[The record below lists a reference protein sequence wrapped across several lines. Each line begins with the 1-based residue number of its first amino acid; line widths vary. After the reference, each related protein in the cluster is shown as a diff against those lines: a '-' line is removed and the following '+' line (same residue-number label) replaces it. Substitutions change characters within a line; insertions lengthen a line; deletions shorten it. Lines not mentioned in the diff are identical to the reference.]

1 MRDWFN
7 AQTQKD
13 QLALMALVAAVVLYG
28 LLSFALIPASEAR
41 SQMAA
46 NNTATI
52 AQLSR
57 VEAKVSQ
64 LLDLRENNDSGQSQN
79 LSSALSAAAQ
89 NAGLTVK
96 RLQPNSRGEVQ
107 VRFESVEFDALLQWL
122 QTVEGNEGL
131 RIVDA
136 SVSDA
141 GRSGGVNATLRV
153 REQQ

>member
-1 MRDWFN
+1 MREWFN
-7 AQTQKD
+7 SQSPRD
-13 QLALMALVAAVVLYG
+13 QMAILLLTGFLLVFSVFQFALMPMGENRA
-28 LLSFALIPASEAR
+28 
-41 SQMAA
+41 QMAL
-46 NNTATI
+46 NNGAAS

-57 VEAKVSQ
+57 VEAKVSR
-64 LLDLRENNDSGQSQN
+64 LLSLRDAGGTGQNDN
-79 LSSALSAAAQ
+79 LSSTLSAAAQ

-107 VRFESVEFDALLQWL
+107 VRFEGADFDALLQWL

-131 RIVDA
+131 RIIDA

-153 REQQ
+153 LGQ

>member
-1 MRDWFN
+1 MREWFN
-7 AQTQKD
+7 AQTPRD
-13 QLALMALVAAVVLYG
+13 QIALIALAAAVVIYSVVAFDLV
-28 LLSFALIPASEAR
+28 PASEAR
-41 SQMAA
+41 SQIMA
-46 NNTATI
+46 NNKAAT
-52 AQLSR
+52 AQLAR

-64 LLDLRENNDSGQSQN
+64 LVDLRANGESGQNQN
-79 LSSALSAAAQ
+79 LSSTLSAAAQ

-122 QTVEGNEGL
+122 QTIEGNEGL
-131 RIVDA
+131 RIIDA

-153 REQQ
+153 REQ

>member
-1 MRDWFN
+1 MREWFN
-7 AQTQKD
+7 AQTPRD
-13 QLALMALVAAVVLYG
+13 QIALITLAAAVVIYG
-28 LLSFALIPASEAR
+28 VVAFALVPASEAR
-41 SQMAA
+41 SQMVA
-46 NNTATI
+46 NNKAAT
-52 AQLSR
+52 AQLDR

-64 LLDLRENNDSGQSQN
+64 LVDLRANGESGQNQN
-79 LSSALSAAAQ
+79 LSSTLSAAAQ

-122 QTVEGNEGL
+122 QTIEGNEGL
-131 RIVDA
+131 RIIDA

-153 REQQ
+153 REQ

>member
-1 MRDWFN
+1 MREWFN
-7 AQTQKD
+7 AQTQRD
-13 QLALMALVAAVVLYG
+13 QIALIALVGAVVLYS
-28 LLSFALIPASEAR
+28 LLTFAVLPASEAR
-41 SQMAA
+41 SQMAT
-46 NNTATI
+46 NNTAAM
-52 AQLSR
+52 AQLGR

-64 LLDLRENNDSGQSQN
+64 LLDLRANSESGQNQN
-79 LSSALSAAAQ
+79 LSSTLSAAAQ

-153 REQQ
+153 REQ

>member
-1 MRDWFN
+1 MRDWFD
-7 AQTQKD
+7 TQSQRD
-13 QLALMALVAAVVLYG
+13 QLALLVLGFVIVIYSIFAFALV
-28 LLSFALIPASEAR
+28 PANEAR
-41 SQMAA
+41 SQMAT
-46 NNTATI
+46 NNEAVL
-52 AQLSR
+52 AQLVR

-64 LLDLRENNDSGQSQN
+64 LLELRASNQTGRNQN
-79 LSSALSAAAQ
+79 LSATLSAAAQ
-89 NAGLTVK
+89 NAGLAVK

-153 REQQ
+153 RAP

>member
-1 MRDWFN
+1 MREWFN
-7 AQTQKD
+7 AQTPRD
-13 QLALMALVAAVVLYG
+13 QIALIALAAAVVIYG
-28 LLSFALIPASEAR
+28 VVAFALMPASEAR
-41 SQMAA
+41 SQMVA
-46 NNTATI
+46 NNKAAT
-52 AQLSR
+52 AQLDR

-64 LLDLRENNDSGQSQN
+64 LVDLRANGESGQNQN
-79 LSSALSAAAQ
+79 LSSTLSAAAQ

-122 QTVEGNEGL
+122 QTIEGNEGL
-131 RIVDA
+131 RIIDA

-153 REQQ
+153 REQ

>member
-7 AQTQKD
+7 AQTQRD
-13 QLALMALVAAVVLYG
+13 QLAIMALAAAVVLYG

-46 NNTATI
+46 NNTAAI

-64 LLDLRENNDSGQSQN
+64 LLDLRENNESGQSQN
-79 LSSALSAAAQ
+79 LSSTLSAAAQ

>member
-1 MRDWFN
+1 MRDWF
-7 AQTQKD
+7 ASQTPRD
-13 QLALMALVAAVVLYG
+13 QMVVMLLAG
-28 LLSFALIPASEAR
+28 FLLLFSIVQFMLIPAGDAR
-41 SQMAA
+41 QQMAK
-46 NNTATI
+46 NNEAAS

-57 VEAKVSQ
+57 VEMKVSR
-64 LLDLRENNDSGQSQN
+64 LLALRESGNTGQSQN
-79 LSSALSAAAQ
+79 LSSTLSAAAQ

-107 VRFESVEFDALLQWL
+107 VRFEGVDFDALLQWL

-141 GRSGGVNATLRV
+141 GRTGGVNATLRV
-153 REQQ
+153 RGT

>member
-7 AQTQKD
+7 AQNQRD
-13 QLALMALVAAVVLYG
+13 QLALMVLVTAVVLYS
-28 LLSFALIPASEAR
+28 LVSFVLMPASAAR

-46 NNTATI
+46 NNTAAL
-52 AQLSR
+52 AQLAR

-64 LLDLRENNDSGQSQN
+64 LLDLRARSESGQNQN
-79 LSSALSAAAQ
+79 LSSTLSAAAQ
-89 NAGLTVK
+89 NAGLIVK

-122 QTVEGNEGL
+122 QTIEGNEGL

-141 GRSGGVNATLRV
+141 GRSGGVNATLQV
-153 REQQ
+153 REQ

>member
-1 MRDWFN
+1 MAILLLTGFLLVFSVF
-7 AQTQKD
+7 QF
-13 QLALMALVAAVVLYG
+13 ALM
-28 LLSFALIPASEAR
+28 PMSENRA
-41 SQMAA
+41 QMAL
-46 NNTATI
+46 NNGAAS

-57 VEAKVSQ
+57 VEAKVSR
-64 LLDLRENNDSGQSQN
+64 LLSLRDAGSTGQNDN
-79 LSSALSAAAQ
+79 LSSTLSAAAQ

-107 VRFESVEFDALLQWL
+107 VRFEGADFDALLQWL

-131 RIVDA
+131 RIIDA

-153 REQQ
+153 RGR

>member
-1 MRDWFN
+1 MAILLLTGFLLVFSVF
-7 AQTQKD
+7 QF
-13 QLALMALVAAVVLYG
+13 ALM
-28 LLSFALIPASEAR
+28 PMSENRA
-41 SQMAA
+41 QMAL
-46 NNTATI
+46 NNGAAS

-57 VEAKVSQ
+57 VEAKVSR
-64 LLDLRENNDSGQSQN
+64 LLSLRDAGSTGQNDN
-79 LSSALSAAAQ
+79 LSSTLSAAAQ

-107 VRFESVEFDALLQWL
+107 VRFEGADFDALLQWL

-131 RIVDA
+131 RIIDA

-153 REQQ
+153 RGQ

>member
-1 MRDWFN
+1 MREWFN
-7 AQTQKD
+7 AQTPRD
-13 QLALMALVAAVVLYG
+13 QIALITLAAAVVIYG
-28 LLSFALIPASEAR
+28 VVAFALVPASEAR
-41 SQMAA
+41 SQMVA
-46 NNTATI
+46 NNKAAT
-52 AQLSR
+52 AQLAR

-64 LLDLRENNDSGQSQN
+64 VVDLRANGESGQNQN
-79 LSSALSAAAQ
+79 LSSTLSAAAQ

-122 QTVEGNEGL
+122 QTIEGNEGL
-131 RIVDA
+131 RIIDA

-153 REQQ
+153 REQ

>member
-7 AQTQKD
+7 AQTQRD
-13 QLALMALVAAVVLYG
+13 QLAIMALAAAVVLYG

-46 NNTATI
+46 NNTAAI

-57 VEAKVSQ
+57 VEVKVSQ
-64 LLDLRENNDSGQSQN
+64 LLDLRENNESGQSQN
-79 LSSALSAAAQ
+79 LSSTLSAAAQ

>member
-1 MRDWFN
+1 MKEWFANQSPRDQVALLLLAGFLTVFGLF
-7 AQTQKD
+7 QF
-13 QLALMALVAAVVLYG
+13 ALM
-28 LLSFALIPASEAR
+28 PASEAR
-41 SQMAA
+41 GQMAL
-46 NNTATI
+46 NNQAVS

-57 VEAKVSQ
+57 VETKVSR
-64 LLDLRENNDSGQSQN
+64 LLSLRATGSSNQSQN
-79 LSSALSAAAQ
+79 LSSTLSAAAQ

-107 VRFESVEFDALLQWL
+107 VRFEGVDFDSLLQWL

-141 GRSGGVNATLRV
+141 GRSGGVNATLPERG
-153 REQQ
+153 Q

>member
-1 MRDWFN
+1 MREWFN
-7 AQTQKD
+7 SQSPRD
-13 QLALMALVAAVVLYG
+13 QMAILLLTGFLLVFSVFQFALM
-28 LLSFALIPASEAR
+28 PMSENRA
-41 SQMAA
+41 QMAL
-46 NNTATI
+46 NNGAAS

-57 VEAKVSQ
+57 VEAKVSR
-64 LLDLRENNDSGQSQN
+64 LLSLRDAGSTGQNDN
-79 LSSALSAAAQ
+79 LSSTLSAAAQ

-107 VRFESVEFDALLQWL
+107 VRFEGADFDALLQWL

-131 RIVDA
+131 RIIDA

-153 REQQ
+153 RGQ

>member
-1 MRDWFN
+1 MKDWFN
-7 AQTQKD
+7 SQSPRD
-13 QLALMALVAAVVLYG
+13 QLVLILLAGFLAVFC
-28 LLSFALIPASEAR
+28 LSQFALIPASEAR
-41 SQMAA
+41 GQMAL
-46 NNTATI
+46 NNKAAS

-57 VEAKVSQ
+57 VESKVSR
-64 LLDLRENNDSGQSQN
+64 LLSLRENGSSDQNQN
-79 LSSALSAAAQ
+79 LSSTLSAAAQ

-107 VRFESVEFDALLQWL
+107 VRFEGVDFDALLQWL

-153 REQQ
+153 RGQ

>member
-1 MRDWFN
+1 MREWFN
-7 AQTQKD
+7 AQTQRD
-13 QLALMALVAAVVLYG
+13 QIALITLVVAFALYSLLTFALM
-28 LLSFALIPASEAR
+28 PASDAR
-41 SQMAA
+41 SQMAE
-46 NNTATI
+46 NNAAAI
-52 AQLSR
+52 AQLAR
-57 VEAKVSQ
+57 VETKVSQ
-64 LLDLRENNDSGQSQN
+64 LLDLRENNESGQNQN
-79 LSSALSAAAQ
+79 LSSTLSAAAQ

-153 REQQ
+153 REQ

>member
-7 AQTQKD
+7 AQNQRD
-13 QLALMALVAAVVLYG
+13 QLALMALAAAVVLYS
-28 LLSFALIPASEAR
+28 LVSFVLMPASAAR

-46 NNTATI
+46 NNTAAL
-52 AQLSR
+52 AQLAR

-64 LLDLRENNDSGQSQN
+64 LLDLRASSESGQNQN
-79 LSSALSAAAQ
+79 LSSTLSAAAQ
-89 NAGLTVK
+89 NAGLIVK

-122 QTVEGNEGL
+122 QTIEGNEGL

-141 GRSGGVNATLRV
+141 GQSGGVNATLRV
-153 REQQ
+153 REQ

>member
-1 MRDWFN
+1 MREWFN
-7 AQTQKD
+7 AQTPRD
-13 QLALMALVAAVVLYG
+13 QIALIALAAAVVIY
-28 LLSFALIPASEAR
+28 SVVAFALVPASEAR
-41 SQMAA
+41 SQMMA
-46 NNTATI
+46 NNKAAT
-52 AQLSR
+52 AQLAR

-64 LLDLRENNDSGQSQN
+64 LVDLRANGESGQNQN
-79 LSSALSAAAQ
+79 LSSTLSAAAQ

-122 QTVEGNEGL
+122 QTIEGSEGL
-131 RIVDA
+131 RIIDA

-153 REQQ
+153 REQ

>member
-1 MRDWFN
+1 MKEWFN
-7 AQTQKD
+7 SQSPRD
-13 QLALMALVAAVVLYG
+13 QVALLLLAGSLAVFG
-28 LLSFALIPASEAR
+28 LFQFALAPASEAR
-41 SQMAA
+41 SQMVL
-46 NNTATI
+46 NNQLTS

-57 VEAKVSQ
+57 VEAKVNR
-64 LLDLRENNDSGQSQN
+64 LLSLRESGDGKQSQN
-79 LSSALSAAAQ
+79 LSSTLSAAAQ

-107 VRFESVEFDALLQWL
+107 VRFEGVDFDALLQWL

-153 REQQ
+153 RGQ

>member
-1 MRDWFN
+1 MRDWF
-7 AQTQKD
+7 ASQTPRD
-13 QLALMALVAAVVLYG
+13 QMAVMLLASF
-28 LLSFALIPASEAR
+28 LLLFSIVQFMLIPAGDAR
-41 SQMAA
+41 QQMAK
-46 NNTATI
+46 NNEAAS

-57 VEAKVSQ
+57 VEMKVSR
-64 LLDLRENNDSGQSQN
+64 LLALRESGNTGQSQN
-79 LSSALSAAAQ
+79 LSSTLSAAAQ

-107 VRFESVEFDALLQWL
+107 VRFEGVDFDALLQWL

-141 GRSGGVNATLRV
+141 GRAGGVNATLRV
-153 REQQ
+153 RGT

>member
-1 MRDWFN
+1 MREWFN
-7 AQTQKD
+7 AQTPRD
-13 QLALMALVAAVVLYG
+13 QIALIALAAAVVIYG
-28 LLSFALIPASEAR
+28 VVAFALVPASEAR
-41 SQMAA
+41 SQMVA
-46 NNTATI
+46 NNKAAT
-52 AQLSR
+52 AQLAR

-64 LLDLRENNDSGQSQN
+64 LVDLRANGESGQNQN
-79 LSSALSAAAQ
+79 LSSTLSAAAQ

-122 QTVEGNEGL
+122 QTIEGNEGL
-131 RIVDA
+131 RIIDA

-153 REQQ
+153 REQ

>member
-1 MRDWFN
+1 MREWFN
-7 AQTQKD
+7 SQSPRD
-13 QLALMALVAAVVLYG
+13 QMAILLLTGFLLVFSVFQFALM
-28 LLSFALIPASEAR
+28 PMSENRA
-41 SQMAA
+41 QMAL
-46 NNTATI
+46 NNGAAS

-57 VEAKVSQ
+57 VEVKVSR
-64 LLDLRENNDSGQSQN
+64 LLSLRDAGSTGQNDN
-79 LSSALSAAAQ
+79 LSSTLSAAAQ

-107 VRFESVEFDALLQWL
+107 VRFEGADFDALLQWL

-131 RIVDA
+131 RIIDA

-153 REQQ
+153 RGQ

>member
-1 MRDWFN
+1 LLVFSVF
-7 AQTQKD
+7 QF
-13 QLALMALVAAVVLYG
+13 ALM
-28 LLSFALIPASEAR
+28 PMSENRA
-41 SQMAA
+41 QMAL
-46 NNTATI
+46 NNGAAS

-57 VEAKVSQ
+57 VEAKVSR
-64 LLDLRENNDSGQSQN
+64 LLSLRDAGSTGQNDN
-79 LSSALSAAAQ
+79 LSSTLSAAAQ

-107 VRFESVEFDALLQWL
+107 VRFEGADFDALLQWL

-131 RIVDA
+131 RIIDA

-153 REQQ
+153 RGQ

>member
-1 MRDWFN
+1 MREWFN
-7 AQTQKD
+7 AQTPRD
-13 QLALMALVAAVVLYG
+13 QIALIALAAAVVIYG
-28 LLSFALIPASEAR
+28 VVAFALVPASEAR
-41 SQMAA
+41 SQMMA
-46 NNTATI
+46 NNKAAT
-52 AQLSR
+52 AQLAR

-64 LLDLRENNDSGQSQN
+64 LVDLRANGESGQNQN
-79 LSSALSAAAQ
+79 LSSTLSAAAQ

-122 QTVEGNEGL
+122 QTIEGNEGL
-131 RIVDA
+131 RIIDA

-153 REQQ
+153 REQ

>member
-1 MRDWFN
+1 MKEWFN
-7 AQTQKD
+7 SQSPRD
-13 QLALMALVAAVVLYG
+13 QVALLLLAGSLAVFG
-28 LLSFALIPASEAR
+28 IFQFALAPASGAR
-41 SQMAA
+41 SQMAL
-46 NNTATI
+46 NNQLAS

-57 VEAKVSQ
+57 VETKVNR
-64 LLDLRENNDSGQSQN
+64 LLSLRESGDSKQSQN
-79 LSSALSAAAQ
+79 LSSTLSAAAQ

-107 VRFESVEFDALLQWL
+107 VRFEAVDFDALLQWL

-131 RIVDA
+131 RVVDA

-153 REQQ
+153 KGQ